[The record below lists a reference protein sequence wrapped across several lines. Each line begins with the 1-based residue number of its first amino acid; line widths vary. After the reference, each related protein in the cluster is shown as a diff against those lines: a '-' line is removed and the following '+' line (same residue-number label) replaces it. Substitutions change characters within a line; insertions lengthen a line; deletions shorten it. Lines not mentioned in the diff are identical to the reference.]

1 VSLYHSPQI
10 SLNGLVLCLDAANP
24 KSYPGSGTT
33 WSDLSGNGN
42 NGTLVN
48 GVGYSGDNLGS
59 LSFDGANDR
68 VNVPS
73 SASLGNDKV
82 NAAPIMSLDFWA
94 NVTRKSGGG
103 VQYQQ
108 LAGFRN
114 GSTFGFF
121 VLLLDGSGATVN
133 TEARFWNSA
142 GIAFDIS
149 VNYIPYFNKW
159 THIGFVANVNRTD
172 LYINANLVG
181 SRTDVS
187 GSFGASSGNFA
198 VGSVPDG
205 SSFPTLGNISS
216 VKVYNRALTASEI
229 QQNYNALRS
238 RFQ

>member
-1 VSLYHSPQI
+1 MAI
-10 SLNGLVLCLDAANP
+10 SYNPRIVTDGLVLALDAGNP

-33 WSDLSGNGN
+33 WTDLSGNGN

-48 GVGYSGDNLGS
+48 GVGYNSGNLGS
-59 LSFDGANDR
+59 LVFDGVDDR
-68 VNVPS
+68 VTVSS

-82 NAAPIMSLDFWA
+82 NTAPIISLDFWA

-103 VQYQQ
+103 PQFQQ

-142 GIAFDIS
+142 GVAFDIS

-187 GSFGASSGNFA
+187 GSFGASSGNFGIGA
-198 VGSVPDG
+198 IPNGV
-205 SSFPTLGNISS
+205 FPTLGNISS
-216 VKVYNRALTASEI
+216 VKVYNKALTASEI
-229 QQNYNALRS
+229 QQNFNATRS
-238 RFQ
+238 RFGI